1 MLLVVV
7 WLLLLLWL
15 RFWGF
20 VEGRYPVIITHLR
33 PPSATPPPVPAW
45 PTARPPWEA
54 SAPAGSALMGVILF
68 CRKYFCNG
76 R

>member
-45 PTARPPWEA
+45 PTARPPL
-54 SAPAGSALMGVILF
+54 GSLCPRRVCLNG
-68 CRKYFCNG
+68 CYFVLP
-76 R
+76 